1 MTFLAPALMWARAS
15 SSVRRILFGEHLN
28 LVAIDDEEVAFERH
42 VVVELAVHGVVL
54 EHVGEVVNVEKVV
67 DTDNLDVV
75 CEVFHGGAE
84 HHTADAAETI
94 DTEFES
100 HYWILLFIVELLATF
115 RVVLCWRQ
123 RYKKQG
129 SLCSRKMKKRFFSP
143 RAPPK
148 TALDRQGRFGTSE
161 GPG

>member
-1 MTFLAPALMWARAS
+1 MGAGEFVGQEEAS
-15 SSVRRILFGEHLN
+15 GFHDNVNTEGTPSNVGRILFGEHLN
-28 LVAIDDEEVAFERH
+28 LVAIDNEEVAFERH
-42 VVVELAVHGVVL
+42 FVVELAVHRVVL

-100 HYWILLFIVELLATF
+100 HYWILFCFIVKLLHPAF
-115 RVVLCWRQ
+115 
-123 RYKKQG
+123 G
-129 SLCSRKMKKRFFSP
+129 
-143 RAPPK
+143 
-148 TALDRQGRFGTSE
+148 GRMVR
-161 GPG
+161 